1 MTASPTPGRVTPAA
15 DPRPIDPTGGGYR
28 ARPPSGAIQ
37 RLAAE
42 LLDVLAE
49 ELTEAPAETG
59 LLALL
64 ASNAAAA
71 ADAHQIPWN
80 PWIRDGIETAAL
92 LGLGLASMP
101 ALTIPLTRKELA
113 YLFATFSTER
123 QAAWLKQAAHAL
135 HLTGDPDA
143 YGPPIGQHTAPQT
156 SRAEHPAT
164 TSLPAMEGH

>member
-1 MTASPTPGRVTPAA
+1 MTASPTPGCVAPAA
-15 DPRPIDPTGGGYR
+15 DPTGGGYR

-37 RLAAE
+37 RIAAE

-64 ASNAAAA
+64 ASNAASA

-92 LGLGLASMP
+92 LGLGLVSMP
-101 ALTIPLTRKELA
+101 ALKVPLTRKELA
-113 YLFATFSTER
+113 YLFATFTTER
-123 QAAWLKQAAHAL
+123 QVAWLQQAAYAL
-135 HLTGDPDA
+135 HLTGDPGA
-143 YGPPIGQHTAPQT
+143 YGPPIGQRTAPQT
-156 SRAEHPAT
+156 PRAEHPGT
-164 TSLPAMEGH
+164 TISFPAVEGH